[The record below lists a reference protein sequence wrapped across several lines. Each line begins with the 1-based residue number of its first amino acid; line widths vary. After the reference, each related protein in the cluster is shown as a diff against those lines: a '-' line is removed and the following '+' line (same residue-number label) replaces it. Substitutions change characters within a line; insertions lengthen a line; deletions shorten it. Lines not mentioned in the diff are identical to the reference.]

1 MQQFHLLEEYS
12 QYIASHIHSFLKEGV
27 LHAFFEMKNVGFA
40 YNVACVG
47 TSMKPDRKINV
58 RGVDKII

>member
-27 LHAFFEMKNVGFA
+27 LHAFFEMKNVGKWTEF
-40 YNVACVG
+40 NKHERNIG
-47 TSMKPDRKINV
+47 SDRHNWLCSN
-58 RGVDKII
+58 